1 MRRWAGLGAPKTGFS
16 NVREVM
22 PIAPPACAAPRA
34 RPDVGL
40 LDAPSV
46 YIDFR
51 QRSAIAI
58 LSERTQRDFAG
69 SDEHLQSPFR
79 RPSARLVQLGGVD
92 VRETHFL
99 VIAHQRIAVDRD
111 AALAGNCS
119 TNKSEQQPQERD
131 AHEARNAQRAS
142 AWTAT

>member
-1 MRRWAGLGAPKTGFS
+1 MGKKKQKTLEYFSMHHWKGPGARKAGFS
-16 NVREVM
+16 SVREVM
-22 PIAPPACAAPRA
+22 TIALPARAAPGA

-69 SDEHLQSPFR
+69 SDEHLQSPFGG
-79 RPSARLVQLGGVD
+79 PSARFVQLCGVD
-92 VRETHFL
+92 ISQAHFL
-99 VIAHQRIAVDRD
+99 VIAHERIAVDGD
-111 AALAGNCS
+111 AALGG
-119 TNKSEQQPQERD
+119 D
-131 AHEARNAQRAS
+131 S
-142 AWTAT
+142 A